1 MKKLMTT
8 LAVAAALGVIPA
20 VLPPTYS
27 YPVGIAYAA
36 DVTDQAEMIQA
47 DGFGSMPAGMP
58 AGRAKLMARR
68 AAIVDAQRNLVE
80 TIKGTAVDAETTV
93 NNYVTQSDLVKTKVS
108 GIVTGARVISEN
120 IDTDGT
126 YHVVMAVPMYGVGSV
141 ADVAISAAVGTNA
154 PTPVPAPS
162 SSYTA
167 PTPATSAVPTATTT
181 TTTTSA
187 PASSI
192 ATTTT
197 TTTTTIPSAPV
208 PSTPPTSVAPPA
220 PATAVNGGYT
230 GLIIDARGYDMVRAF
245 GPGIYDTNGRSIYTV
260 HNVDQSYAIQYGI
273 VGYAEGNDA
282 WTQALN
288 GQARAG
294 SHPLVIK
301 IASPRKRVV
310 NNCDVIL
317 TPQDADRIL
326 AENQKTHF
334 LDTCAVT
341 YLI

>member
-1 MKKLMTT
+1 MTI
-8 LAVAAALGVIPA
+8 LAVSAALSVMPT
-20 VLPPTYS
+20 VLPPI
-27 YPVGIAYAA
+27 VGIPLNMVYAI
-36 DVTDQAEMIQA
+36 DVANQTETIQA
-47 DGFGSMPAGMP
+47 DGYGAMPVGMP

-93 NNYVTQSDLVKTKVS
+93 NNFVTQSDVVRTKLS
-108 GIVTGARVISEN
+108 GIVTGARVVSEN

-126 YHVVMAVPMYGVGSV
+126 YHVVMVVPMYGVGSV
-141 ADVAISAAVGTNA
+141 ADMAISAAVGTAA
-154 PTPVPAPS
+154 PTPISAPSPSYTVPA
-162 SSYTA
+162 
-167 PTPATSAVPTATTT
+167 ATMTSP
-181 TTTTSA
+181 TTS
-187 PASSI
+187 
-192 ATTTT
+192 TVTTT
-197 TTTTTIPSAPV
+197 TTTTTIPTS
-208 PSTPPTSVAPPA
+208 PTVSVTPPA
-220 PATAVNGGYT
+220 PVAAVNGGYT

-245 GPGIYDTNGRSIYTV
+245 GPGIYDTNGRAIYTV

-273 VGYAEGNDA
+273 VGYAEGEAA
-282 WTQALN
+282 WTQAIN

-334 LDTCAVT
+334 LENCAVT